1 MLEKMT
7 LKDKLIVIT
16 GCGYKPAEHIFTD
29 IVTGKPSH
37 DAIYVDET
45 EMKLNVGAGI
55 AKVLAQNN
63 ASVLVVSKT
72 ESKLKNLQQKLIEQT
87 KNKNINYAAL
97 DLLNQKQVNDF
108 VKKLPKDKTIYWVQ
122 SVGLGAGSYKVK
134 DGNPYLKPED
144 IPLELMQKE
153 SEIVLGTTHI
163 MFNALYPILKKQ
175 KESRI
180 VVITS
185 MSAIRGYSLGC
196 THCAAKGAIDRY
208 TNSLMLA
215 KYKENIFVTAVRPGG
230 VDTGMYD
237 NEVVQD
243 AVNTISDEYN
253 AQYRKHQTY
262 MAPTV
267 VGEVI
272 STIFTIDAHIPSV
285 NIVAKGQWPNEGS

>member
-1 MLEKMT
+1 MT
-7 LKDKLIVIT
+7 LKDKLIIIT

-37 DAIYVDET
+37 DAVNIDNK
-45 EMKLNVGAGI
+45 EMKLNVGSGI

-63 ASVLVVSKT
+63 ASVLLVSKT
-72 ESKLKNLQQKLIEQT
+72 EFKLKNLQQRLIEQT
-87 KNKNINYAAL
+87 KNLNINYAAL
-97 DLLNQKQVNDF
+97 DLLDQEQVNDF

-134 DGNPYLKPED
+134 DGNPYLRPED
-144 IPLELMQKE
+144 IPLELIQRE
-153 SEIVLGTTHI
+153 SEIVLSTTHI

-180 VVITS
+180 AVITS

-196 THCAAKGAIDRY
+196 THCAAKGGLDRY

-230 VDTGMYD
+230 VDIGMYD
-237 NEVVQD
+237 NESVQNS
-243 AVNTISDEYN
+243 VNILSDEYN
-253 AQYRKHQTY
+253 AQYRKHPTY
-262 MAPTV
+262 MPPTA
-267 VGEVI
+267 VGKVI
-272 STIFTIDAHIPSV
+272 STIFTIDAHIPSI